1 MEDLHSLSRRDLLL
15 LIQDLLQTNRNRMDN
30 ILNHMENFMQ
40 SLKTLADECANAWAH
55 SEPIPPVE
63 RCKGLAYA
71 IKPKKAALLKF
82 DSRIGKCFTLSVD
95 DIPTRRILV
104 PFKLTARSPRQG
116 AIYPQ
121 LQSETFHAQAR
132 IIDPIFSYLTL
143 IAAYT

>member
-15 LIQDLLQTNRNRMDN
+15 LLQDLLQN
-30 ILNHMENFMQ
+30 IGDHMERILQIFEIFAVE
-40 SLKTLADECANAWAH
+40 KANEEAH
-55 SEPIPPVE
+55 SKPIPPVE
-63 RCKGLAYA
+63 RCIGLVYA
-71 IKPKKAALLKF
+71 IKPIKAALLKF

-95 DIPTRRILV
+95 DIHTSRILI
-104 PFKLTARSPRQG
+104 PFKLTATLPRQD

-121 LQSETFHAQAR
+121 LQSKTFHAQAR